1 MTHLDLFSGIGGFA
15 LAARWAGIE
24 TIAFSEVDKYAV
36 RVLNKNFPGVPNL
49 GDVTKY
55 EEWPELGPIDLC
67 TGGFPCQ
74 PFSCAGKRRGSKDD
88 RHLWPA
94 MCAVV
99 QRYQPT
105 WIIGENVPG
114 IIPMELD
121 SVLADMESLGY
132 TCQTFVI
139 PACAVD
145 ARHRRS
151 RIWVMAR
158 NANKRDVSE
167 EQQMEGYGES
177 NDPSRICETIPDSP
191 SERHTSSSQID
202 VFGIE
207 SGSRWL
213 PEPGVGRVAHGV
225 PNRIHRLKGL
235 GNSIV
240 PQVAYELIA
249 MIKSIHEVVE

>member
-1 MTHLDLFSGIGGFA
+1 MRTHLDLFSGIGGFA
-15 LAARWAGIE
+15 LAARWAGFQ

-74 PFSCAGKRRGSKDD
+74 PFSCAGKRRGAADD

-94 MCAVV
+94 MCSVV

-121 SVLADMESLGY
+121 SVLSDLESLGY

-151 RIWVMAR
+151 RIWVVAC
-158 NANKRDVSE
+158 NANSSIHEREYPIE
-167 EQQMEGYGES
+167 EVQVKDQDNIRARRHCWRKS
-177 NDPSRICETIPDSP
+177 TSRGWRVGNGIPD
-191 SERHTSSSQID
+191 
-202 VFGIE
+202 
-207 SGSRWL
+207 
-213 PEPGVGRVAHGV
+213 
-225 PNRIHRLKGL
+225 RIHRCKAL
-235 GNSIV
+235 GNAIV